1 MEPFV
6 SLAYSRERHR
16 HVLLVTELWRQQM
29 RQIEQLAVQCF
40 YQQDLI
46 SIARLLDKKR
56 ILQRRLCKV
65 EDLLRAWGL

>member
-6 SLAYSRERHR
+6 PLAYSCERHR

-29 RQIEQLAVQCF
+29 RQIEQQAVQCF
-40 YQQDLI
+40 YQQDLS

-56 ILQRRLCKV
+56 ILQKRLCKV
-65 EDLLRAWGL
+65 EDLLRVWGL